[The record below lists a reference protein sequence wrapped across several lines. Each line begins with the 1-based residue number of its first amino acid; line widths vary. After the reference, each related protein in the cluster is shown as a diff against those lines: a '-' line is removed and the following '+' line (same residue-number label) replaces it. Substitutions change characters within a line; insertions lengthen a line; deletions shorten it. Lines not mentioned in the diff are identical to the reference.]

1 MLRIDRIMKE
11 RHLTA
16 SELAKRMNV
25 TSQYV
30 SEVANEKKNITIAG
44 LSKFAQALDVIIA
57 ALFDGYYE
65 PDMRVG
71 DDAFTCPYCGHIIK
85 ICKGE

>member
-11 RHLTA
+11 KNLTA
-16 SELAKRMNV
+16 NELGKRMGV

-44 LSKFAQALDVIIA
+44 LLKFATVLDVSMA
-57 ALFDGYYE
+57 ALFDGYFE
-65 PDMRVG
+65 PEVRVG
-71 DDAFTCPYCGHIIK
+71 EDGFTCPYCGHIIK
-85 ICKGE
+85 VSKGE

>member
-1 MLRIDRIMKE
+1 MLRIDRIMKAKN
-11 RHLTA
+11 LTA
-16 SELAKRMNV
+16 NELGKRMNV

-44 LSKFAQALDVIIA
+44 LFKFAQALNVPMA

-65 PDMRVG
+65 PEMRVV
-71 DDAFTCPYCGHIIK
+71 DDGFTCPYCGHIIK
-85 ICKGE
+85 TVKGE

>member
-11 RHLTA
+11 KNLTA
-16 SELAKRMNV
+16 NELGKRMNV

-30 SEVANEKKNITIAG
+30 SEVANGKKNITIAG
-44 LSKFAQALDVIIA
+44 LSKYAQALDVPMA

-65 PDMRVG
+65 PEMRVG

-85 ICKGE
+85 TSKGE